1 MSFSARM
8 TAISGSI
15 FLAAVAF
22 FALQAAAGAGQAAP
36 HADGP
41 VVTVSPT
48 VVVPPHTDGAIWG

>member
-8 TAISGSI
+8 TAISGSVL
-15 FLAAVAF
+15 LAAIAF
-22 FALQAAAGAGQAAP
+22 LVLQAAAGAGPAAAR
-36 HADGP
+36 ADGP